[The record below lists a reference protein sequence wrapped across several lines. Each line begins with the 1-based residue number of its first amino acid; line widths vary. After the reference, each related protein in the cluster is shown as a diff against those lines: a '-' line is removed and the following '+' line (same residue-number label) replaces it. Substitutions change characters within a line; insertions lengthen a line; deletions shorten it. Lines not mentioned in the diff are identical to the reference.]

1 MDGSDDARTRSDKE
15 NETMALSTV
24 HNEREH
30 TRHEVSVEVV
40 VAAPD
45 CEPITLKTG
54 NISQG
59 GVFLL
64 RNGHE
69 PLPSVGT
76 EFVATLNEFLGD
88 MEPMAMRGRVVRRD
102 ANGIAVEFLGPV

>member
-1 MDGSDDARTRSDKE
+1 
-15 NETMALSTV
+15 MALSTV
-24 HNEREH
+24 RNEREH
-30 TRHEVSVEVV
+30 TRYEASVDVV

-54 NISQG
+54 NISHG

-64 RNGHE
+64 RKGHE
-69 PLPSVGT
+69 PLPAVGT
-76 EFVATLNEFLGD
+76 EFVATLNEFLGS

-102 ANGIAVEFLGPV
+102 AHGIGVEFLGPV